1 MERRVRLPEGELAYI
16 WTRKRVKNWNL
27 RVSPDGTVT
36 LSTPTG
42 VTGAEADRYVIG
54 KAAWID
60 ASRRRLAGRNRLT
73 LNAALVLA
81 PPDCAAYVVIHELC
95 HRIHPDHSAAFHRLV
110 ARVLARAGLPD
121 EASLRRQLRGS
132 DAAAWIR

>member
-1 MERRVRLPEGELAYI
+1 MLRDPAERMLTELLRRSLLWMEAETGRTDGAPSL
-16 WTRKRVKNWNL
+16 TL
-27 RVSPDGTVT
+27 RWM
-36 LSTPTG
+36 
-42 VTGAEADRYVIG
+42 R
-54 KAAWID
+54 
-60 ASRRRLAGRNRLT
+60 SRWGSCAPGRNRLT

-110 ARVLARAGLPD
+110 ARVLARAGLAD

-132 DAAAWIR
+132 DAAAWMR